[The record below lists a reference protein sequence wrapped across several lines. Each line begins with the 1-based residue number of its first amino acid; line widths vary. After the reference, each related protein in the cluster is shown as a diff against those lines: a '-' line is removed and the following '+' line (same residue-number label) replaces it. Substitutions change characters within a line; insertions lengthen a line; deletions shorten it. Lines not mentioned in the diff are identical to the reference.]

1 MDTLLTRG
9 DYHAQPPKQSFMNQH
24 RRTITQVNAF
34 KFEQFMNAFGSVFE
48 HSPWVAEQTW
58 SKLPFASV
66 DALHRALCET
76 LAQSSDE
83 KQLALIRAHPDL
95 VGRAAVAATLT
106 PASHREQAGAG
117 LDSLRPQDV
126 AAFQSLN
133 QRYHD
138 QFGFPFIICARL
150 NTKDAILA
158 AFPVRLKN
166 NRDEEIRTALTEI
179 YKIARLRLLDLVKD
193 SGPPAS

>member
-1 MDTLLTRG
+1 MS
-9 DYHAQPPKQSFMNQH
+9 QP

-34 KFEQFMNAFGSVFE
+34 KFEQYMKAFGSVFE
-48 HSPWVAEQTW
+48 HSPWVADQTW

-66 DALHRALCET
+66 AALHRALCET
-76 LAQSSDE
+76 VAQSSDE

-95 VGRAAVAATLT
+95 VGRATVAATLT
-106 PASHREQAGAG
+106 AASTREQAGAG
-117 LDSLRPQDV
+117 LGSLRPQDV
-126 AAFQSLN
+126 IAFQSFN

-150 NTKDAILA
+150 TTKDAILA

-193 SGPPAS
+193 SGAPAS

>member
-1 MDTLLTRG
+1 MS
-9 DYHAQPPKQSFMNQH
+9 QP

-34 KFEQFMNAFGSVFE
+34 KFEQFMKAFGSVFE

-58 SKLPFASV
+58 PRLPFASV

-76 LAQSSDE
+76 VAQSSDE

-95 VGRAAVAATLT
+95 VGRVTVAPTLT
-106 PASHREQAGAG
+106 PTSTREQAGAG

-126 AAFQSLN
+126 ATFQSFN

-166 NRDEEIRTALTEI
+166 NRDEEIQTALTEI

-193 SGPPAS
+193 FGPPAS

>member
-1 MDTLLTRG
+1 
-9 DYHAQPPKQSFMNQH
+9 MNQR

-34 KFEQFMNAFGSVFE
+34 NFDQFMKAFGSVFE

-58 SKLPFASV
+58 SRRPFASV

-76 LAQSSDE
+76 VAQSSDE

-95 VGRAAVAATLT
+95 VGRATVAATLT
-106 PASHREQAGAG
+106 PASNREQAGAG
-117 LDSLRPQDV
+117 LDSLKPQEV
-126 AAFQSLN
+126 AVFQSFN

-150 NTKDAILA
+150 NKKDAILA

-166 NRDEEIRTALTEI
+166 SRDEEIQTALTEI
-179 YKIARLRLLDLVKD
+179 SKIARLRLLDLVKD
-193 SGPPAS
+193 SGTPAS